1 MTDLLTLTSLL
12 IYAINVWN
20 MDIIIAHPI
29 NFPLGHTAYMG
40 SMYLTVLLTLVRCL
54 AVCWKKHF
62 TIKKTKLLIASIFL
76 FVTIYNLPKWMIFKW
91 ETNQKDVT
99 ELKTTELAC
108 NLTFYK
114 VYFAGGDGF
123 FGFIL
128 PTFILV
134 TSNILMYKKVQIV
147 DILKSDLPVLNND
160 TKNSEIRIG
169 RGNRTKLLQI
179 SLIFNFKLL
188 ACFICFTQKF
198 SVMGR
203 REISIM
209 ECTDKNFCVKQ
220 MKQPINLVHLE
231 TQKAPLSKTK
241 L

>member
-1 MTDLLTLTSLL
+1 
-12 IYAINVWN
+12 

-54 AVCWKKHF
+54 AVCWKKNF

-114 VYFAGGDGF
+114 VYFAGGNGLF
-123 FGFIL
+123 IFIL
-128 PTFILV
+128 PT
-134 TSNILMYKKVQIV
+134 LMLIIPNVLMHKEVLIV
-147 DILKSDLPVLNND
+147 DTVMSDVTPGA
-160 TKNSEIRIG
+160 IG
-169 RGNRTKLLQI
+169 VT
-179 SLIFNFKLL
+179 
-188 ACFICFTQKF
+188 
-198 SVMGR
+198 
-203 REISIM
+203 
-209 ECTDKNFCVKQ
+209 
-220 MKQPINLVHLE
+220 
-231 TQKAPLSKTK
+231 
-241 L
+241 